1 MCARSNLQRKFV
13 VVLAAAMRNRLLA
26 TRSDALSWREEF
38 GFDLYNH
45 EDSR

>member
-26 TRSDALSWREEF
+26 TRSDVAIMAGGTRIRSL
-38 GFDLYNH
+38 
-45 EDSR
+45 